1 MTALYVIAALLAL
14 LLLTAL
20 IRIRLYFS
28 YYGDGPLLCIR
39 VLFFKFSM
47 PLGGFSAEGH
57 KQAEK
62 EPEEA
67 KGEKR
72 GKKTSAESVKEGVSV
87 IKDAVFDLCGKFK
100 RYIRLERY
108 VLKISVGTDD
118 PAKTAVIYGALSG
131 VAAALHS
138 LALSLKAPPFKKAE
152 VFTEYRPDFY
162 ADRTYAAVDI
172 GFSLRVWQTVSC
184 LIAGAKYL
192 TRFKKGPKQT
202 AKNGKGGK
210 EDERILS

>member
-1 MTALYVIAALLAL
+1 MTALYVISALLAL
-14 LLLTAL
+14 LLLISL

-28 YYGDGPLLCIR
+28 YYGDGPMLCIR
-39 VLFFKFSM
+39 VLFFKLSV
-47 PLGGFSAEGH
+47 PLGGLSAEGH
-57 KQAEK
+57 KQAKKGHEG
-62 EPEEA
+62 A

-72 GKKTSAESVKEGVSV
+72 AKKASAESVREGVSV

-100 RYIRLERY
+100 RYIRLEKY

-118 PAKTAVIYGALSG
+118 PAKTAVVYGALSG
-131 VAAALHS
+131 AAAALHS
-138 LALSLKAPPFKKAE
+138 LALSLKTPPFKKAE

-172 GFSLRVWQTVSC
+172 GFSLRVWQALAC
-184 LIAGAKYL
+184 LAAGVKYIG
-192 TRFKKGPKQT
+192 RFKKN